1 MSTEISR
8 PPFRPPG
15 RPRAFPLMPPPVR
28 KILLVIHVT
37 ASAGWI
43 GVEACLLALAARG
56 NAGQPAP
63 AIYTAAGTL
72 GNMLAFRAC
81 LLTLATGL
89 LLSLGTPWGL
99 LRHYWVITKLVLTTA
114 VMLADIFTI
123 DPLLSRA
130 AAGLGPG
137 SGPLA
142 AVSAAQIAV
151 LLVTMVITV
160 FKPWGRTGFRPAAKP
175 GTARAGRPAS

>member
-1 MSTEISR
+1 MNMSTEISG
-8 PPFRPPG
+8 PPFRRPG
-15 RPRAFPLMPPPVR
+15 RPRAFPLMPPLVR

-43 GVEACLLALAARG
+43 GVEACLLALGASG
-56 NAGQPAP
+56 NAVLPAP
-63 AIYTAAGTL
+63 GFYTAAGAL
-72 GNMLAFRAC
+72 GNMLALRAC

-99 LRHYWVITKLVLTTA
+99 IRHYWVIAKLVLTTA
-114 VMLADIFTI
+114 LMLADIFTI

-130 AAGLGPG
+130 AAGLGPR
-137 SGPLA
+137 SPSLA

-160 FKPWGRTGFRPAAKP
+160 FKPWGRTGFRLAAK
-175 GTARAGRPAS
+175 